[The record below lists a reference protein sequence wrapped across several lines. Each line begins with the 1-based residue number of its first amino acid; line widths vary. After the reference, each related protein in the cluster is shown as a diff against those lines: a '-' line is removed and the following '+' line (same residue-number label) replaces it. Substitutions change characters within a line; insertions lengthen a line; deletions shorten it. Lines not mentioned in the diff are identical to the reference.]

1 MTATCKMW
9 LQGIHTYNTE
19 YGKFSYMVTWLAH
32 NKIARK
38 ASRDRQ
44 KTEGGKKILSY
55 GSDMSRYQGNPL
67 CKMKITQNKVKN
79 DNT

>member
-1 MTATCKMW
+1 VAK
-9 LQGIHTYNTE
+9 GYTYNTE

-32 NKIARK
+32 NKIDRK

-55 GSDMSRYQGNPL
+55 GTAV
-67 CKMKITQNKVKN
+67 TQANIKAILFAK
-79 DNT
+79 